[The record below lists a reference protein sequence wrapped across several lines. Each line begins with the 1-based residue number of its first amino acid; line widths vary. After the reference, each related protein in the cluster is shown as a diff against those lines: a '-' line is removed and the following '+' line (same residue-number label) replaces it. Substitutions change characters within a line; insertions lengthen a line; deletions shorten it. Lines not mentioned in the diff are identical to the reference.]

1 MARTATKETLYI
13 SSADRLEEY
22 RTPSDTV
29 SSFTRFQKPAV
40 MAGFHAFLMLT
51 FASLIHATPYNV
63 LLARQEQSE
72 VCPTGLAGYAT
83 DGALCIETGGE
94 DFVSSLCGAFPP
106 LVTET
111 FSTSSTST
119 IAVTVTSAA
128 QTVYTPPPFTR
139 TRYSFVTATS
149 GNVTT
154 QVATTVVTDT
164 TTATNFI
171 CPASSFTAVAL
182 AAIAENYKR
191 QEPSGTPDCL
201 TAYQRQRGEEGIRD
215 ACSCLVPGQAS
226 STTSITRT
234 NVITSRRTQ
243 TQLGTTTIRGTTF
256 YTNVTTAT
264 ATVLSTETRT
274 ITVPRTIAATSTR
287 TITRTIS
294 TSLPSPTPARF
305 RIYYNA
311 TSPSSTST
319 TRIYGARTT
328 APADPSVYEI
338 AFTPRTLPDEF
349 ALNSASQL
357 VDLTFFRTITTRNRQ
372 DPYPFVFLNAAA
384 DAQGEDGQ
392 GLIVPMCSVC
402 DGELT
407 CGSDYQF
414 AVCLEE
420 GLLALGPDGDWAVP
434 QGGNG
439 TVDGGDE
446 ACTIVR
452 LGVEAV
458 GLGRK

>member
-1 MARTATKETLYI
+1 
-13 SSADRLEEY
+13 
-22 RTPSDTV
+22 
-29 SSFTRFQKPAV
+29 
-40 MAGFHAFLMLT
+40 MAGFHALLMLT
-51 FASLIHATPYNV
+51 FASLIYATPHNV
-63 LLARQEQSE
+63 LLARQEQSA

-119 IAVTVTSAA
+119 IAVTITSAA
-128 QTVYTPPPFTR
+128 QTVYTPPPITR

-164 TTATNFI
+164 TTSTNFI

-182 AAIAENYKR
+182 AAIAEKYKR
-191 QEPSGTPDCL
+191 QAPLATPSCL
-201 TAYQRQRGEEGIRD
+201 REYQLERGREGIRD

-226 STTSITRT
+226 STTRITRT
-234 NVITSRRTQ
+234 NVITARRTE

-256 YTNVTTAT
+256 FTNVTTAT
-264 ATVLSTETRT
+264 ATVLRTETRT

-294 TSLPSPTPARF
+294 TSLPTPTPARF

-319 TRIYGARTT
+319 TRIYGGRTT

-372 DPYPFVFLNAAA
+372 DPYPFVFLNSAA
-384 DAQGEDGQ
+384 DAQGEEGQ
-392 GLIVPMCSVC
+392 GLIVPTCSIC

-439 TVDGGDE
+439 TVDGGVE

-458 GLGRK
+458 GAGRK

>member
-1 MARTATKETLYI
+1 
-13 SSADRLEEY
+13 
-22 RTPSDTV
+22 
-29 SSFTRFQKPAV
+29 

-83 DGALCIETGGE
+83 DGAQCIETGGE

-111 FSTSSTST
+111 FSTSSHLCCSDGLYTST
-119 IAVTVTSAA
+119 IH
-128 QTVYTPPPFTR
+128 QDKILTPP
-139 TRYSFVTATS
+139 
-149 GNVTT
+149 
-154 QVATTVVTDT
+154 
-164 TTATNFI
+164 
-171 CPASSFTAVAL
+171 SSFTAVAL

-392 GLIVPMCSVC
+392 GLIVPMCSLKDMAIVN
-402 DGELT
+402 EAE
-407 CGSDYQF
+407 SD
-414 AVCLEE
+414 
-420 GLLALGPDGDWAVP
+420 LGQPAPDLWNRSYRQDVS
-434 QGGNG
+434 
-439 TVDGGDE
+439 
-446 ACTIVR
+446 
-452 LGVEAV
+452 V
-458 GLGRK
+458 GLYIR